1 MQGMHRALAL
11 AGAAAATLA
20 LVACEPGP
28 KTIDQSGYRGTG
40 MAQINLNSAAIVA
53 EVPAPPYALPA
64 PGEVT
69 AGEAYENVQ
78 VLANVSREEFDYFMA
93 AITAW
98 VAPEQGCNY
107 CHNPANMASDEIYTK
122 TVARSMIQMN
132 QTVNTGWDAHVKQ
145 TGVTCWTCHRGNPV
159 PANYY
164 TLPQERT
171 TNSIK
176 GKKNGQNTPIATSA
190 FSSLPYESF
199 GAYFGSDLG
208 EPMSV
213 RVGGRSM
220 HPQADHKV
228 STMEAEQTYGLMMH
242 FSQSLGV
249 NCAHCH
255 NSQNFANWSISG
267 PTRVQAWHGVQMV
280 RNINDGYI
288 SPLKGVFPDNRVGP
302 QGDPYKV
309 NCTTCHQGQ
318 AKPLGGVRMVGDYP
332 ALLLPPLDLTAPDDA
347 AGEETMAQGQQIAAA
362 N

>member
-1 MQGMHRALAL
+1 MHKALAL
-11 AGAAAATLA
+11 AGAAVALLTLA
-20 LVACEPGP
+20 GCELGP
-28 KTIDQSGYRGTG
+28 KTTEQTGYRGTG
-40 MAQINLNSAAIVA
+40 MVEVNLDSAAIMA
-53 EVPAPPYALPA
+53 EVPVPPYALPA

-98 VAPEQGCNY
+98 VSPEEGCNY
-107 CHNPANMASDEIYTK
+107 CHNPANMASDEVYTK
-122 TVARSMIQMN
+122 VVARSMIQMN
-132 QTVNTGWDAHVKQ
+132 QAVNTSWDAHVKD

-159 PANYY
+159 PEANY
-164 TLPQERT
+164 TLART
-171 TNSIK
+171 DLKPTTH
-176 GKKNGQNTPIATSA
+176 GRKNGQNTPVAASG

-213 RVGGRSM
+213 RVSSLGM
-220 HPQADHKV
+220 HPTAANKTTV
-228 STMEAEQTYGLMMH
+228 METEQTYGLMMH

-249 NCAHCH
+249 NCTHCH
-255 NSQNFANWSISG
+255 NSQNFADWSISG
-267 PTRVQAWHGVQMV
+267 PARVTAWHGVQMV

-288 SPLKGVFPDNRVGP
+288 SPLTSIFPANRLGP

-318 AKPLGGVRMVGDYP
+318 AKPLGGARMVGDYP
-332 ALLLPPLDLTAPDDA
+332 ALLLRPLDLTASDEAD
-347 AGEETMAQGQQIAAA
+347 EEEAVARGQEIARA